1 MFCNVICRLLSLQ
14 ELLENVDSIVHPGII
29 TQPLPQKLLPIV
41 YHILHPWQ
49 AFKVEQLP
57 KKKARAAKLEPGAG
71 PSASTRAQLEH
82 HPPAVKPSAHP
93 NMDGAAKEQTAERA
107 GTGTASGQGTAPDGT
122 AVPKRTEK
130 EAKAE
135 SADGGALEVN
145 GHDKGGK
152 KGGAKKEKKKAAGPA
167 PTPSGE
173 IHCHYCG
180 TREST
185 YWRRGPDGPKTLC
198 NSCGL
203 NWFRQRPMQREQVE
217 KNNLMAKAV
226 AAARLK
232 RPANSLKEGP
242 EKRKRE
248 EKKDGEKL
256 REQLHGKKGVEALA
270 AEMAGKTKGQL
281 QALKKRRKIE
291 EGGSS
296 AEKGA
301 IPRGLKGLKRAEKAS
316 IGRKL
321 GDAAVKK
328 AALIKR
334 TQSQLSLMGLLESAP
349 PQVPEAV
356 PEVVALKPKGL
367 VKGARFAPLK
377 QAQTRLGAQKL
388 LAVLNVIKQKK
399 GFGRVTSTA
408 SLESVPSEQ
417 TEAFTEGLRK
427 DEQTQGGEAP
437 LSQEWGLDAKDA
449 GLEGV
454 PTPRKTGARS
464 QRRPNTALL
473 QGASFL
479 PWKSRPRGWESSSL
493 TFAAAES
500 RLLKSQAA
508 NPGAAAGRPPVHKR
522 AEFRPSGGAPT
533 QQEQL
538 EKPAAGAGGLG
549 GAGGAPAVQQRGRMR
564 EGLAQGGRPGSPASG
579 LSYEG
584 SDADGFAGYDVL
596 RKLLQEVDVTVT
608 SPTSKGRPPL
618 NRAGKMAS
626 GAPFS
631 KKQETLERP
640 PGGQARPGLKSYE
653 SFEDLVMGTAGGM
666 KRYESFEDLAL
677 RAGPAFSRIESFEEL
692 ALKAGPGIRRF
703 ESFEDL
709 AMRSEPVFEVPTLKP
724 PPAAD
729 VAVVKGEGGSDGDQG
744 SEGSREGAGRK
755 SGREKKQKTW
765 DWAVV
770 DGPKRKRKE
779 KGLGKEGD
787 QGKLADERPGLATG
801 VFAEAHGQTSE
812 GGGQS
817 GSRQGQRLDENGQ
830 LPLVGGQ
837 SLAAQGPGAVGQSAG
852 YTERPDRQPFPA
864 TGQSGAI
871 EGRPQPPA
879 GQSISPPGRSVT
891 AVIRPSIV
899 PGEAQ
904 PTNGQSLSP
913 FVGSKGQQ
921 IPESFV
927 GSLGLQT
934 QGPGLGARGLSAR
947 ALHLLVDCAV
957 DTEPPAEVNML
968 MQDLETL
975 AIGNPAMFET
985 RSTLQGN
992 GVLDGATGSGLQ
1004 ATNGAT
1010 FALSNGQTFKQQA
1023 LQPHAIRP
1031 LVTVASSGREESLV
1045 GGSVGP
1051 VGSEGLAAGE
1061 LLLVGLLCSMLGL
1074 TPAYLS
1080 SLQVRRC

>member
-1 MFCNVICRLLSLQ
+1 
-14 ELLENVDSIVHPGII
+14 
-29 TQPLPQKLLPIV
+29 
-41 YHILHPWQ
+41 
-49 AFKVEQLP
+49 
-57 KKKARAAKLEPGAG
+57 
-71 PSASTRAQLEH
+71 
-82 HPPAVKPSAHP
+82 
-93 NMDGAAKEQTAERA
+93 MDGAAKEQTAERP
-107 GTGTASGQGTAPDGT
+107 GTGTAKGQETAPDGT

-135 SADGGALEVN
+135 SADGGALEAN

-152 KGGAKKEKKKAAGPA
+152 KGGAKKEKKKAPGPA

-226 AAARLK
+226 AAAQLK

-256 REQLHGKKGVEALA
+256 REQLHGKKGGEALA

-296 AEKGA
+296 AEKGGM
-301 IPRGLKGLKRAEKAS
+301 PRGLKGLKRAEKAS

-334 TQSQLSLMGLLESAP
+334 TPSQLSLLGLLESAPP

-417 TEAFTEGLRK
+417 MELFTEGLRK

-437 LSQEWGLDAKDA
+437 VSQEWGSDAKDA
-449 GLEGV
+449 ALEGV

-479 PWKSRPRGWESSSL
+479 PWKSRPRDWESSSL

-522 AEFRPSGGAPT
+522 AEFRPPGGAPT

-538 EKPAAGAGGLG
+538 EKPPAGAGGLG
-549 GAGGAPAVQQRGRMR
+549 GAAGAPAVQQRGRMR

-608 SPTSKGRPPL
+608 STTSKGRPPL
-618 NRAGKMAS
+618 NRAGKMPSA
-626 GAPFS
+626 APFS
-631 KKQETLERP
+631 KKPESLERP

-729 VAVVKGEGGSDGDQG
+729 TAVVKGEGGSDADQG

-770 DGPKRKRKE
+770 DGPKRKWKE
-779 KGLGKEGD
+779 KGPD
-787 QGKLADERPGLATG
+787 PGKLAEERPGLATG
-801 VFAEAHGQTSE
+801 VPAEALGQTSE

-817 GSRQGQRLDENGQ
+817 LRVVEQLGSRQGQRLDENGQ

-837 SLAAQGPGAVGQSAG
+837 SFAAQGPGAVGQSAG

-864 TGQSGAI
+864 TGQSGAA
-871 EGRPQPPA
+871 EGQPQPPA
-879 GQSISPPGRSVT
+879 GQSMLPPGQSIT
-891 AVIRPSIV
+891 AVGRPSMV

-904 PTNGQSLSP
+904 PTDGQSLSA
-913 FVGSKGQQ
+913 FLGTKGQQ
-921 IPESFV
+921 IPESLV
-927 GSLGLQT
+927 GSLGLQN

-975 AIGNPAMFET
+975 AIGNPAMFES
-985 RSTLQGN
+985 RRTLQEN
-992 GVLDGATGSGLQ
+992 GVLEGATGSALQ

-1010 FALSNGQTFKQQA
+1010 FALSNAQTFKPQA
-1023 LQPHAIRP
+1023 LQPHAVRP
-1031 LVTVASSGREESLV
+1031 LVTVASRGREESLV
-1045 GGSVGP
+1045 GGSVGA

-1061 LLLVGLLCSMLGL
+1061 LLLVGLLCSMFGL
-1074 TPAYLS
+1074 TPTFLW
-1080 SLQVRRC
+1080 SLRVRRC